1 MSENCTHNCSTCG
14 ESCGSRT
21 AEQTSFLEP
30 LNPASSVKKVIGVVS
45 GKGGVG
51 KSLVTAMMAVK
62 VNSKGKLPQSWMR
75 TLPVRLSRRHLA

>member
-14 ESCGSRT
+14 ESCKSRT

-62 VNSKGKLPQSWMR
+62 MNSNPGCRYYRSVYSQGVWPE
-75 TLPVRLSRRHLA
+75 

>member
-14 ESCGSRT
+14 ESCKSRT

-45 GKGGVG
+45 GKGGTYPAWGRNWHKTLSTSV
-51 KSLVTAMMAVK
+51 
-62 VNSKGKLPQSWMR
+62 PR
-75 TLPVRLSRRHLA
+75 TELSVHARS